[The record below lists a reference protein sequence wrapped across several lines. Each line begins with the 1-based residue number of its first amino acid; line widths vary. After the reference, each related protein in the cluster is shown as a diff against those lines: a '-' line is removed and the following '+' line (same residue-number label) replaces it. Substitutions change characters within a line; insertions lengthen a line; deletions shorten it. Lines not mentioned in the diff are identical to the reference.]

1 MFYKYI
7 LFEYIYKIKK
17 KKTNSEFVTSD
28 CWLLT
33 VSGGAVQLR
42 DLTLDEPYSK
52 HSKLAKRDKSQYF
65 KTMQCWFYGNHPDGC
80 PRTAQNCHFAHGEQD
95 VRKEQSDA
103 CTQ

>member
-1 MFYKYI
+1 MKF
-7 LFEYIYKIKK
+7 K

-65 KTMQCWFYGNHPDGC
+65 KTMQCWFYSNHPDGC
-80 PRTAQNCHFAHGEQD
+80 PRTAQKCHFAHGEQD